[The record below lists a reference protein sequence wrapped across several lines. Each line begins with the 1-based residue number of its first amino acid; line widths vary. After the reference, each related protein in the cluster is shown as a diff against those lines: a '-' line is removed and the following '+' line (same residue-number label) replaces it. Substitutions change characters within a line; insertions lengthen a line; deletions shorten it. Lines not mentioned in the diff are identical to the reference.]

1 MEKTNKKILW
11 IASYPKSGNTW
22 IRAIIA
28 SLFFSD
34 DGVFQFKLFKKIPN
48 FERKENY
55 QFVESL
61 NKNDYI
67 NLSNLKI
74 ITKYRLEAQKRVN
87 INYGNVAF
95 FKTHSSNI
103 SINNLP
109 YTNEETTLGLIY
121 IVRDPRDIVVSY
133 SHHKSLNIDNAI
145 NLILNESVIYNK
157 NNPQI
162 LSSWNHHYNS
172 WLSLKVPKLVIKYED
187 LLNDTE
193 HSLRIITEYFSLN
206 YKLEIINLEKKVKN
220 ILESTNFKKFQEYEK
235 LFGFN
240 EAKKGNFFREGKS
253 MQWKKE
259 LNKEQINKIEKA
271 FRKNMITFGYL

>member
-1 MEKTNKKILW
+1 MEKTNKKIFW
-11 IASYPKSGNTW
+11 VASYPKSGKTL

-28 SLFFSD
+28 SLYFSN
-34 DGVFQFKLFKKIPN
+34 DGVFKFELFKNIPN

-61 NKNDYI
+61 NKKDYK
-67 NLSNLKI
+67 NLGYLKI
-74 ITKYRLEAQKRVN
+74 ITTYRLEAQKRVN

-95 FKTHSSNI
+95 FKTHSANI

-133 SHHKSLNIDNAI
+133 SYHKSLNIDSII
-145 NLILNESVIYNK
+145 NLMLNESVIYNE
-157 NNPQI
+157 NNPQV
-162 LSSWNHHYNS
+162 LSSWSHHYNS

-187 LLNDTE
+187 LLNNTE
-193 HSLRIITEYFSLN
+193 HSLRKIAEYFRVN
-206 YKLEIINLEKKVKN
+206 YKLEIINLEKKIKN
-220 ILESTNFKKFQEYEK
+220 ILDSTNFKKFQDYEK

-253 MQWKKE
+253 KQWKKE

-271 FRKNMITFGYL
+271 FRKKMITLGYL

>member
-1 MEKTNKKILW
+1 MEKINKKIFW

-28 SLFFSD
+28 SLFFSN
-34 DGVFQFKLFKKIPN
+34 DGVFKFELFKNIPN

-61 NKNDYI
+61 NKKDYK
-67 NLSNLKI
+67 NLGNLKI

-95 FKTHSSNI
+95 FKTHSANI

-121 IVRDPRDIVVSY
+121 IVRDPRDIVISY
-133 SHHKSLNIDNAI
+133 KHHKNSTFDKIID
-145 NLILNESVIYNK
+145 LMLNETTIYNP
-157 NNPQI
+157 NNPQV

-172 WLSLKVPKLVIKYED
+172 WFNLKVPKLIIRYED
-187 LLNDTE
+187 LLNNTE
-193 HSLRIITEYFSLN
+193 SSVRS
-206 YKLEIINLEKKVKN
+206 IIN
-220 ILESTNFKKFQEYEK
+220 
-235 LFGFN
+235 
-240 EAKKGNFFREGKS
+240 
-253 MQWKKE
+253 
-259 LNKEQINKIEKA
+259 
-271 FRKNMITFGYL
+271 